1 MLKNEKIAKE
11 KKLGIWEDEG
21 LANMLKFGGESYS
34 VKSNKKYEEINKN
47 IKIRVTEQIDMNN
60 FYVNVQPNKI
70 LDTISNTLSLYD
82 SGKKKGIP
90 LETPIK
96 NGTLCA
102 ALYPDDG
109 KYYRGLI
116 KSQNKKEEKYTV
128 EFIDYGNIETLTIDD
143 LIKLDGSI
151 SSYEPQSLFCE
162 LAYLKYSQ
170 NSMNK
175 SVKKYPDFI
184 NLDVI
189 LEAKLVYSYN
199 KDGQLK
205 NGLVIYQKNKD
216 LESSYH
222 AELLKIGYVK
232 LDKSRKLPDYL
243 KDLEKYENE
252 ANKNNLGLWA
262 ENEELDYDKEDEDD
276 Y

>member
-1 MLKNEKIAKE
+1 MIAINVIYIIIIINVNFHFNKKNFAYDLLSQGLAVVNETNYNNKNIYEDEMLKNEKVAKE

-162 LAYLKYSQ
+162 LAYLKYFLFVFLFYCLFLMLFLNSQ
-170 NSMNK
+170 
-175 SVKKYPDFI
+175 
-184 NLDVI
+184 
-189 LEAKLVYSYN
+189 
-199 KDGQLK
+199 
-205 NGLVIYQKNKD
+205 
-216 LESSYH
+216 SYH
-222 AELLKIGYVK
+222 HYFSYIQEALIIPSVVIFTTLL
-232 LDKSRKLPDYL
+232 D
-243 KDLEKYENE
+243 
-252 ANKNNLGLWA
+252 
-262 ENEELDYDKEDEDD
+262 
-276 Y
+276 